1 MLSFPMF
8 SSRHLFPSVAS
19 LVAPYRKAS
28 RPIISPAS
36 PLESTLP
43 IPLASVHP
51 KPLTAT
57 RFPLESTLTKKTGG
71 SGQLLL
77 TSKTREARAAVRVGF
92 PPTRRQKNSRL
103 ERRRQSS
110 IGCNS
115 PYKGVPRM
123 VLPCE

>member
-1 MLSFPMF
+1 MLFFLMY
-8 SSRHLFPSVAS
+8 SSRHLSPSVTAP
-19 LVAPYRKAS
+19 VAPYRKAS

-57 RFPLESTLTKKTGG
+57 RFPLESTLTKKPRGR
-71 SGQLLL
+71 GQLLL
-77 TSKTREARAAVRVGF
+77 TSKTREARATERGRF
-92 PPTRRQKNSRL
+92 PPTRRQKNSSL

-110 IGCNS
+110 RGCNS